1 MESGPGISAPR
12 RPGFPNVVVRA
23 EFGQVVDNA
32 RSHCDGNGVGAGQ
45 HPVQLFDERP
55 LGIKFRVGE
64 NMRLVLRNTRL
75 SQNPVNIAAGRPPR
89 IGIGDDKRTPAGK
102 EFLEHI
108 RDPRKGFDSDY
119 QSFGIGRARQ
129 SAFYF
134 IHYY

>member
-1 MESGPGISAPR
+1 
-12 RPGFPNVVVRA
+12 VVRA

-55 LGIKFRVGE
+55 LGIKLRIGE

-102 EFLEHI
+102 KFLEHI
-108 RDPRKGFDSDY
+108 RDPRKGFDSDH